1 MSALLTLRQ
10 AVIDTLKP
18 ALGQGWDVAGHLGRF
33 APADLNLFLTKAPAV
48 RVAVLGLEA
57 GAIEPDGEAMTTTVR
72 LGIYVVTKDQGA
84 RLAREEIA
92 VAAVETIM
100 LLAFGNR
107 WGLGAQGVRPA
118 GAPNAQTIFN
128 GDTVA
133 KGVALWAIDLPQPVV
148 IARPEGETSPLTEL
162 FLGLAPDIGAAHED
176 DYIGPITAEAAPN
189 V

>member
-10 AVIDTLKP
+10 AVIDALK
-18 ALGQGWDVAGHLGRF
+18 ASLGKSWDVAGHLGRF
-33 APADLNLFLTKAPAV
+33 APADLNQFLTRAPAV

-57 GAIEPDGEAMTTTVR
+57 GAIQPDGDAMTTTVR
-72 LGIYVVTKDQGA
+72 LGIYVVTKDHGA

-92 VAAVETIM
+92 VAAVETITLM
-100 LLAFGNR
+100 AFGNR
-107 WGLGAQGVRPA
+107 WGVPGVKPA

-133 KGVALWAIDLPQPVV
+133 KGVALWAIDLPQPIV
-148 IARPEGETSPLTEL
+148 IERPEGETNPLSEL
-162 FLGLAPDIGAAHED
+162 FLGIAPNIGAAHED
-176 DYIGPITAEAAPN
+176 DYLGPIQAEDIPD